1 VDRIKQLGGT
11 LPLLGELQP
20 LARQLFVALLALFV
34 PATVREPPAF
44 RRVCA
49 ESLRLAVQRLNTA
62 RPIAGGEEIYC
73 HGDLHHLVPF
83 AWKISALVS
92 FAL

>member
-1 VDRIKQLGGT
+1 M
-11 LPLLGELQP
+11 
-20 LARQLFVALLALFV
+20 RQLFVAPLGLVV
-34 PATVREPPAF
+34 PATVRELSAF

-62 RPIAGGEEIYC
+62 RPIAGGEEIHC
-73 HGDLHHLVPF
+73 HGDLHHFVTF
-83 AWKISALVS
+83 REFSALVA

>member
-34 PATVREPPAF
+34 PATVRELPAF
-44 RRVCA
+44 RRVRT
-49 ESLRLAVQRLNTA
+49 ESFRLAVQGLNPA
-62 RPIAGGEEIYC
+62 GPIAGGDEIHG
-73 HGDLHHLVPF
+73 HGDLHHFVTLRF
-83 AWKISALVS
+83 EFSALV
-92 FAL
+92 ALAL